1 MDKSRLAKEDF
12 IGVKKGEDYKDY
24 IQNSHMVDWVKQWNE
39 KVLQEDKEKMAKKIF
54 DSLVGIKPEPKSEPE
69 IDYDPIQVDRRK
81 DLDYIEKLS
90 GDHKLLVMVLAEL
103 VAQGK
108 ADFLFIE
115 YPEIQETWHRHCTN
129 LGKLR
134 AKEAEQKRIKELKE
148 SALKKL
154 TNEEKKALGIK

>member
-12 IGVKKGEDYKDY
+12 IIGINEDFKDY
-24 IQNSHMVDWVKQWNE
+24 IQHGHVVELVKQWNE
-39 KVLQEDKEKMAKKIF
+39 KVLQEEKEKMAKQKF
-54 DSLVGIKPEPKSEPE
+54 DSLVGIKPEPELDHE
-69 IDYDPIQVDRRK
+69 PIQAIQLDRRT
-81 DLDYIEKLS
+81 DLDYINALS

-103 VAQGK
+103 VSQGK

-115 YPEIQETWHRHCTN
+115 YPQIQEIWHRHCTN

-134 AKEAEQKRIKELKE
+134 AKEAAITRKEELKK

-154 TNEEKKALGIK
+154 TPDEKKALGIK